1 MHHLML
7 DIETLDIKPSAVI
20 LVVAAVFFDPRT
32 GELGA
37 EFRAAVSSQKD
48 QPGRTISLDTVA
60 WWAKQSDE
68 ARKQAFGGTESL
80 KRVLSNLSRF
90 IHMNST
96 DTVKVW
102 GNGKEFDCAILEHAF
117 QQLEMPCPWKFWDT
131 QDVRTVITLAELH
144 GFNPK
149 RPARSKACRIARWM
163 MLATRPAMWPIP
175 SRRSITARGAA
186 LTRFAPFH
194 LPPESLL

>member
-7 DIETLDIKPSAVI
+7 ILKPRYKTQRRHPGGCGGV
-20 LVVAAVFFDPRT
+20 FDPRT

-37 EFRAAVSSQKD
+37 EFEAAVSSQKD
-48 QPGRTISLDTVA
+48 QPGRTISSIRSPCGRSSPMKRA
-60 WWAKQSDE
+60 
-68 ARKQAFGGTESL
+68 QAFGGTESL

-149 RPARSKACRIARWM
+149 K
-163 MLATRPAMWPIP
+163 TRPFEGMPHRALDDARHRARYVADTV
-175 SRRSITARGAA
+175 SALYYRRGAQ
-186 LTRFAPFH
+186 R
-194 LPPESLL
+194 

>member
-37 EFRAAVSSQKD
+37 EFEAAISSQKD

-68 ARKQAFGGTESL
+68 ARKQAFSGTESL
-80 KRVLSNLSRF
+80 KRVLSSLSRF

-149 RPARSKACRIARWM
+149 KPARSKVCRIARWM
-163 MLATRPAMWPIP
+163 MLATRPVMWPIP
-175 SRRSITARGAA
+175 SRRSITAKGRSADP
-186 LTRFAPFH
+186 LCPFH